1 MRKEL
6 DVREDKTALTDS
18 FIQIAECVL
27 KNNIFEHKTFFQKQS
42 REAAIGTKA
51 VPPDAIQFMGD
62 LEEKRLKDSDKKPP
76 A

>member
-27 KNNIFEHKTFFQKQS
+27 KNNIFEHKTFF
-42 REAAIGTKA
+42 
-51 VPPDAIQFMGD
+51 
-62 LEEKRLKDSDKKPP
+62 
-76 A
+76 